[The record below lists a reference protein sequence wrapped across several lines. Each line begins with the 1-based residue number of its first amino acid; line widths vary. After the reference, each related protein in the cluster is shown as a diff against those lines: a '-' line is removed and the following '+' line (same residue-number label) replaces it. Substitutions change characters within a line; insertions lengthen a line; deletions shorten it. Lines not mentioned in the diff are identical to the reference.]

1 MFILLLLYIII
12 IFIIIIINNQQTA
25 RTVPTCISATIKL
38 PGIALLN
45 L

>member
-1 MFILLLLYIII
+1 MFILLLYIII
-12 IFIIIIINNQQTA
+12 IIIIIINNQQTT